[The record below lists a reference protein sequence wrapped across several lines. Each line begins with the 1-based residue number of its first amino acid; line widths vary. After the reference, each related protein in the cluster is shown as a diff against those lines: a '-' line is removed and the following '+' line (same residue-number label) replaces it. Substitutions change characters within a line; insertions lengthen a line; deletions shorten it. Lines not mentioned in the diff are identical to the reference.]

1 MRRPA
6 VSHRTLARQ
15 GETRA
20 LDRLRSAS
28 NLGARTGNEIVNAIH
43 LVVLH
48 SMVVPGEIRV
58 NSIRSKDRVKIVREP
73 RERSLFARA
82 RDPHWMMASHNDV
95 AARNDRVFAFRIFL
109 QHENDRSAKTGSGQT

>member
-6 VSHRTLARQ
+6 VSRRTLACQ

-28 NLGARTGNEIVNAIH
+28 NLGARTGNKVINAVH

-58 NSIRSKDRVKIVREP
+58 DSIRSKDRVKVVREP

-82 RDPHWMMASHNDV
+82 RDPHWMMASHNNV
-95 AARNDRVFAFRIFL
+95 AARNGRVFPFRIFS
-109 QHENDRSAKTGSGQT
+109 QYENGHSAKTGSGQT